1 MNRRE
6 LVAAVAAHTD
16 QDPKAVDQTL
26 RGLVDVVSATI
37 KKGDPVVMSG
47 FTKWAKVKRAARTAR
62 NPQTGEPVKVKASQ
76 KVRITPL
83 KALKDVAAGTAPAPK
98 LTKATAKKAAT
109 TTTRRARATPTTA
122 EGEAPV
128 KRTRATKAS
137 AAVPA
142 RRSTRATSATAAAA
156 PEAAPARKAAT
167 RKATTR
173 KAAAGETAP
182 RKATTRKATTRKAAG
197 SAASTPAKRAPAK
210 RTARS

>member
-156 PEAAPARKAAT
+156 PGTEAAPARKAAT

-182 RKATTRKATTRKAAG
+182 RKATTRKAAG